1 MRHDEKAHP
10 TSQTQC
16 GRNIPSPFRPTDSYL
31 NSVLGSPG
39 FLFEISADFGP
50 LYEFT
55 RNLREHIRKQLG
67 IHLQAYRRR
76 IREIGTISGTYQ
88 NPPCSKPWASAQAFY
103 SKSTDFGHLGIHTE
117 SFRTSLKS
125 VTNPFAGMF
134 AAFLGVWGR
143 FPGLTKIRHIFK
155 TMGYS
160 PSFLLKFSRF
170 VHLGIHMESQKQLEM
185 HLRACRR
192 RFKFGVI
199 CGTYP
204 ESLMTILLDSQ
215 YFLFT
220 AFRRGFLKSF
230 EHLLAPTQS
239 RHFGR
244 KPWLS
249 LSLSSLFI
257 FGFVWIISI
266 I

>member
-143 FPGLTKIRHIFK
+143 FPGLTKISRLLRRLILVSPGNHGLLRLFAQNRSISYPWEFTRNRFK
-155 TMGYS
+155 QDH
-160 PSFLLKFSRF
+160 R
-170 VHLGIHMESQKQLEM
+170 QLEI
-185 HLRACRR
+185 HLQACRQHFR
-192 RFKFGVI
+192 VFGPI
-199 CGTYP
+199 SCTYQNP
-204 ESLMTILLDSQ
+204 PYLQNHGL
-215 YFLFT
+215 
-220 AFRRGFLKSF
+220 
-230 EHLLAPTQS
+230 
-239 RHFGR
+239 
-244 KPWLS
+244 
-249 LSLSSLFI
+249 
-257 FGFVWIISI
+257 
-266 I
+266 